1 MDNAAKRTPSF
12 AITAAG
18 TRVNLDSSGAAR
30 AQFTVT
36 NTTQQSLKGRLLTRP
51 AATAS
56 PDWFSIV
63 GESLRDFGPDAAE
76 QVVVQL
82 DVPSGSPPGAY
93 SFRLDA
99 VSQVE
104 PDEDFTEGP
113 SVAFDVAPTP
123 SPPKKKFPWWLVI
136 VLGVLL
142 VVVIIF
148 VLIALN

>member
-1 MDNAAKRTPSF
+1 MPSF
-12 AITAAG
+12 TITAAG

-51 AATAS
+51 AAPAS
-56 PDWFSIV
+56 PDWFTIV
-63 GESLRDFGPDAAE
+63 GESLRDFGPDGAE

-82 DVPSGSPPGAY
+82 AVPTGSPAGAY

-99 VSQVE
+99 VSQAE

-113 SVAFDVAPTP
+113 SVAFDVAPP
-123 SPPKKKFPWWLVI
+123 PPPPKKKFPWWLVI

-142 VVVIIF
+142 VVVAIF
-148 VLIALN
+148 VVIAVN

>member
-1 MDNAAKRTPSF
+1 LPSF
-12 AITAAG
+12 TITAAG

-51 AATAS
+51 ASPAS
-56 PDWFSIV
+56 PDWFTIV
-63 GESLRDFGPDAAE
+63 GESVRDFGPDAAE

-82 DVPSGSPPGAY
+82 AVPTGSPAGAY

-99 VSQVE
+99 VSQVD

-113 SVAFDVAPTP
+113 SVAFDVAQAPP
-123 SPPKKKFPWWLVI
+123 PPKKKFPWWIVI

-142 VVVIIF
+142 VVVAIF
-148 VLIALN
+148 LVIALN